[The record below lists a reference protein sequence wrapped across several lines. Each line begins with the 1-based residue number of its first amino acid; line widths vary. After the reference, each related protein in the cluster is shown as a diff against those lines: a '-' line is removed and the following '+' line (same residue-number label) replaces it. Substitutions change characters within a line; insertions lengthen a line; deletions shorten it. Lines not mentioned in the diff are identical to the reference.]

1 MLERQAERREEMLV
15 EIRLVEKRLVE
26 KRLDETRLDKKEV
39 KRWVW
44 WLEKK

>member
-26 KRLDETRLDKKEV
+26 KRLVETRLDTKEV
-39 KRWVW
+39 NRWGW
-44 WLEKK
+44 